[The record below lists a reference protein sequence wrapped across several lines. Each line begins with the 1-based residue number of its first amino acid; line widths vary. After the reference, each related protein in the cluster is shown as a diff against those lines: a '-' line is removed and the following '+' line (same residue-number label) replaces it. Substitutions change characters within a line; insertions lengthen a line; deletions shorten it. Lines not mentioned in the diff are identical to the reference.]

1 MTALKVPIRKY
12 DRIDSLRADSGYH
25 SIRPDLGALSDSII
39 WGDCSKA
46 LSAIPSESVNCIIT
60 SPPYYNQRD
69 YGISEQI
76 GGELRPEQ
84 YLANLRVIFRECRR
98 VLSNDGV
105 LWLNLGDK
113 FSDGRLMGM
122 PWRAAFSL
130 VDDGWLLRSDVI
142 WHKPNAMPSSV
153 ATRPTTDHEYLF
165 LFSKSDTYRYFADAI
180 REPHVTFSEH
190 SKMRGGRGHFGKNGG
205 TPEKGKNAGN
215 TNLHK
220 GRWDQA
226 FHPLGRNKR
235 TVWSIPLS
243 KFRGAHFAVFPEKL
257 VETCVLA
264 GTTPGDVVLD
274 PFCGSGTTLVVAN
287 RLGRRFIGIES
298 NHDYCAMA
306 QARLAQAQLAQ
317 ARLEQAPQDLFSVAS
332 IKPTQA

>member
-1 MTALKVPIRKY
+1 MTAGAQERFGYTFDKLDHSSCACLDAIGEGKMTALKVPIRKY

-142 WHKPNAMPSSV
+142 WHTPNAMPSSV

-205 TPEKGKNAGN
+205 TPEKGKNAG
-215 TNLHK
+215 TQIFT
-220 GRWDQA
+220 R
-226 FHPLGRNKR
+226 
-235 TVWSIPLS
+235 V
-243 KFRGAHFAVFPEKL
+243 
-257 VETCVLA
+257 A
-264 GTTPGDVVLD
+264 GT
-274 PFCGSGTTLVVAN
+274 
-287 RLGRRFIGIES
+287 RRFIRWAET
-298 NHDYCAMA
+298 N
-306 QARLAQAQLAQ
+306 ARLGPSPCQSFEVRILRCSPRSWLKHVCWQERRGATLYSIPFAEVAQ
-317 ARLEQAPQDLFSVAS
+317 PS
-332 IKPTQA
+332 